1 MKYMMF
7 VVSSLEPDIEPDQ
20 SDVDLWVDPLDA
32 SGKRIIGEVL
42 APVSDSTVVKV
53 RGGKV
58 LTARG
63 PFAETTEVILGFDI
77 LEVESLDEAIDIASR
92 HPMARNGQIELRPFM
107 VWPDADPGAA
117 EAGEGAADA
126 AEVRAEV

>member
-1 MKYMMF
+1 M
-7 VVSSLEPDIEPDQ
+7 
-20 SDVDLWVDPLDA
+20 
-32 SGKRIIGEVL
+32 L
-42 APVSDSTVVKV
+42 APPSDSTVVRV

-58 LTARG
+58 LTTRG
-63 PFAETTEVILGFDI
+63 PFAETSEVILGFDI
-77 LEVESLDEAIDIASR
+77 LDVENLDEAIEIASR

-107 VWPDADPGAA
+107 VWPDAGPGAD

>member
-1 MKYMMF
+1 MEPMKYMMF
-7 VVSSLEPDIEPDQ
+7 VVTSLEPDAEKDE

-42 APVSDSTVVKV
+42 QPASASTVVKV

-58 LTARG
+58 LATHG
-63 PFAETTEVILGFDI
+63 PYVETSEVICGFDI
-77 LEVESLDEAIDIASR
+77 LEVADLDEAVQIAAR

-107 VWPDADPGAA
+107 VWDD
-117 EAGEGAADA
+117 
-126 AEVRAEV
+126 

>member
-7 VVSSLEPDIEPDQ
+7 VVTSLEPDAEVDD
-20 SDVDLWVDPLDA
+20 SDIDLWVDPLDA

-42 APVSDSTVVKV
+42 APPSESTVVKV

-58 LTARG
+58 LTSRG
-63 PFAETTEVILGFDI
+63 PFVETAEVIGGFDI
-77 LEVESLDEAIDIASR
+77 LEVENLEEAIEIASR

-107 VWPDADPGAA
+107 VWRDKADSADGADQAGAA
-117 EAGEGAADA
+117 QAAADA
-126 AEVRAEV
+126 TA

>member
-7 VVSSLEPDIEPDQ
+7 VVTSLEPDVETDD

-32 SGKRIIGEVL
+32 SGKRVIGEVL
-42 APVSDSTVVKV
+42 APQAESTVVKV

-63 PFAETTEVILGFDI
+63 PYVETSEVICGFDI
-77 LEVESLDEAIDIASR
+77 LEVEDLDEAIEIASR
-92 HPMARNGQIELRPFM
+92 HPMATSGIIELRPA
-107 VWPDADPGAA
+107 WPLDL
-117 EAGEGAADA
+117 
-126 AEVRAEV
+126 

>member
-7 VVSSLEPDIEPDQ
+7 VVSSLEPDAVSDE

-42 APVSDSTVVKV
+42 MPPKESTVVRV

-58 LTARG
+58 LTTRG
-63 PFAETTEVILGFDI
+63 PFVETSEVILGFDI
-77 LEVESLDEAIDIASR
+77 LEVADLDEAIEIAAK
-92 HPMARNGQIELRPFM
+92 HPMARNGQIELRAFM
-107 VWPDADPGAA
+107 QWGD
-117 EAGEGAADA
+117 
-126 AEVRAEV
+126 